1 MFFDKNLLYLPTWQ
15 PSIQVLYLIYF
26 IVKKHD
32 SDSATSF
39 LRKDS
44 SLIKKVINKKN

>member
-26 IVKKHD
+26 IAKNND
-32 SDSATSF
+32 SVPTIYF
-39 LRKDS
+39 
-44 SLIKKVINKKN
+44 